1 MNTAEILEFIS
12 AATLSGLMVGAILPL
27 LRRAV
32 IDTPNM
38 RSAHLHPTPR
48 GGGIAF
54 VIVGTLMSFVSSNG
68 AYRWV
73 PVICIP
79 LAIVGLID
87 DYRSV
92 PPLFRYI
99 VQAITGFALLAYSD
113 IDSSLIVSLLLIIAI
128 TAVINFMNFMDGL
141 DGLVAGCGVL
151 LMASTS
157 SWCLSGAILGFLF
170 WNWNPARVFMGDVG
184 STFIGATFAG
194 MVLQSNSGE
203 EALKF
208 LLIGFPLFGDSF
220 FCLLRRLING
230 EQVLKPHNKHLFQRL
245 QQAGWSHA
253 NVALLYILGVS
264 FLWVAKVAGGTFLL
278 ALVVVIE
285 LLFGLFLDRLYAKPF
300 FPKS

>member
-1 MNTAEILEFIS
+1 MNTEQVLNFI
-12 AATLSGLMVGAILPL
+12 AAASLSGLLVAAILPL
-27 LRRAV
+27 LKKAV
-32 IDTPNM
+32 LDTPNM

-54 VIVGTLMSFVSSNG
+54 VIVGTLMSFVSSSG
-68 AYRWV
+68 AHRWV

-99 VQAITGFALLAYSD
+99 VQAITGFALLVYSN
-113 IDSSLIVSLLLIIAI
+113 IGTSSISFLLLIVAI

-194 MVLQSNSGE
+194 MVLQGNSSE
-203 EALKF
+203 EALKI
-208 LLIGFPLFGDSF
+208 LLVGFPLFGDSL
-220 FCLLRRLING
+220 FCLLRRLFNG
-230 EQVLKPHNKHLFQRL
+230 EQVFKPHNKHLFQRL

-253 NVALLYILGVS
+253 NVALLYMFGVS
-264 FLWVAKVAGGTFLL
+264 CLWAAKVAGGTYLL
-278 ALVVVIE
+278 AVIVSIE
-285 LLFGLFLDRLYAKPF
+285 LLLGLLIDRLYAKPF
-300 FPKS
+300 SPKN